1 MASGREAW
9 ITGIGL
15 VSSLGEGAIHHGD
28 SLRRTAENSVVVE
41 CERFSPNCVHPLVA
55 FDVASQI
62 RSKNDLRQMGRW
74 QQIGVYAAGLAL
86 ADADAAERKEL
97 LDRIDIVAAA
107 GNGERDPELD
117 MRILE
122 NHRIWT
128 GDAEEDAIG
137 PAFNDALQSGLRPT
151 LYLCELSNLL
161 AGNIQIVHK
170 VTGSSRTLK
179 GEEMAGVSAIENAVR
194 RIAAGQADIVLAG
207 GALNAEREDLLLGYE
222 LGCSLWAHPY
232 RPIWQRMEAGSGG
245 AIPGSVGVFLVI
257 EAREHAQAR
266 GARGYAMVRSVASG
280 RARRSK
286 PGAIRDSLDTL
297 FDTVSQGL
305 ATGPL
310 AVLSGASGVALATAE
325 ELAFLDSLGDRHFA
339 PVIRAYGSRLGHTFE
354 AHFPLGIALA
364 ALALTQGRF
373 FPPFDDAGDIEVE
386 SGEVGPLERV
396 LVTGVGHW
404 RGEAI
409 AALERIPAGRLG

>member
-15 VSSLGEGAIHHGD
+15 VSSLGDGAVDHGL
-28 SLRRTAENSVVVE
+28 SLRRVGGNPVVE
-41 CERFSPNCVHPLVA
+41 CESFSPNCVHPLVA

-62 RSKNDLRQMGRW
+62 HSKNDLRQMGRW

-86 ADADAAERKEL
+86 ADADVAGRKEL

-122 NHRIWT
+122 NRRIW
-128 GDAEEDAIG
+128 DAEEDAIG
-137 PAFNDALQSGLRPT
+137 PAINDALQTGLRPT
-151 LYLCELSNLL
+151 LYLGELSNLL

-179 GEEMAGVSAIENAVR
+179 GEEMAGVSAVENAVR

-207 GALNAEREDLLLGYE
+207 GALNAERQDLLLGYE
-222 LGCSLWAHPY
+222 LGCNLWAHPY
-232 RPIWQRMEAGSGG
+232 QPVWQRMEAGSGG
-245 AIPGSVGVFLVI
+245 VIPGSVGVFLVI
-257 EAREHAQAR
+257 EAREHALAR
-266 GARGYAMVRSVASG
+266 GARGYAVVQSVASG
-280 RARRSK
+280 RARRSQ
-286 PGAIRDSLDTL
+286 PGEIRDSLESL
-297 FDTVSQGL
+297 FDTLSQGL

-310 AVLSGASGVALATAE
+310 AVLSGASGVARATAE
-325 ELAFLDSLGDRHFA
+325 ELAFLDSLDERHFA
-339 PVIRAYGSRLGHTFE
+339 PVIRAYGSRLGHAVE

-364 ALALTQGRF
+364 ALALSQGRF

-396 LVTGVGHW
+396 MVTGVGHW
-404 RGEAI
+404 RGEGI
-409 AALERIPAGRLG
+409 AAVERIPAGRVG